1 MFILLYTRKEQDL
14 NSGNESRGES
24 DFLGG
29 RKCVTKRSFVIVS
42 LIKWGLGEV
51 SKNGKWAKVG
61 YVQPHFKDWAPFVV
75 VKREGCGYFR
85 MSESTISDRESK
97 LLWYL

>member
-1 MFILLYTRKEQDL
+1 MIL
-14 NSGNESRGES
+14 S
-24 DFLGG
+24 DQKV
-29 RKCVTKRSFVIVS
+29 RNKYSFAMVS
-42 LIKWGLGEV
+42 FEGWGLGEV